1 MQSHPRHKKCS
12 DFYWDCA
19 IAGFYLEALK
29 CTEIYET
36 KTFVTMGAQTLPNF
50 LIIQMQLQITIYNLY
65 AGVQNGRDV
74 CCNINKNH
82 KLFSRHLDH
91 KYY

>member
-12 DFYWDCA
+12 GFYWDCA

-29 CTEIYET
+29 CTETYET

-50 LIIQMQLQITIYNLY
+50 LIIQIQL
-65 AGVQNGRDV
+65 
-74 CCNINKNH
+74 
-82 KLFSRHLDH
+82 
-91 KYY
+91 